1 MEIIMTPIKGIIMKV
16 NGLKISHQVKENK
29 NFQMVLTIKDNLNM
43 ASKMGKEDIF
53 PTPVFMKATSK
64 MVNLMAKVHLL
75 MSIIEN
81 TLGNGKMVLFKV
93 KAFLRG
99 LTEIN
104 IKVNIL
110 TVSNMVEELFIFQ
123 MGKFLK
129 ELGVKVKN
137 MDLVSYK

>member
-1 MEIIMTPIKGIIMKV
+1 MTPIKGITMKV

-29 NFQMVLTIKDNLNM
+29 NFRMVLTIKANLNM

-53 PTPVFMKATSK
+53 RTLVFMKATSK

-81 TLGNGKMVLFKV
+81 ILGNGKMVLFKV

-110 TVSNMVEELFIFQ
+110 TVSSMVEELFIFQ